1 MSDRKYVIFFTDP
14 AYPDRTQR
22 ITRQASGIRAA
33 KKFVPKNCE
42 VISISPVY
50 GESAEISGSEDA
62 TDEE

>member
-22 ITRQASGIRAA
+22 ITRHASGIRAA

-42 VISISPVY
+42 VISISPALR
-50 GESAEISGSEDA
+50 ESAEISGGEDVA
-62 TDEE
+62 DEE